1 MNRAWILTRREFRSY
16 FDHPTAYVLVVAF
29 LALALFFA
37 FRSLYAGGVA
47 TLRGMFSLL
56 PWLLAVFIP
65 AITMRSFAEEK
76 RSGTLEWLVAQPVTE
91 LDVVAGKFLGNWLFA
106 LAALAGTLPA
116 ALGVWLVSDA
126 DPGVMVAQYV
136 GAALMTGQLVAI
148 GLFASSATRN
158 QITAFILA
166 LAVNFA
172 LVLMGLPIV
181 TLGLPGFLAEAAQ
194 RLALL
199 DHFEAVARGVVDLRD
214 VLYFASM
221 AGLFLVLTY
230 LLVAGERLSPA
241 RGALRRLRLGTAAL
255 AVGVLALN
263 LLGARIHGRLDLTR
277 GNLYTL
283 SSGTEKVLEG
293 LDDVVTIK
301 LVVSEELPPEVM
313 LTLRDVRDLL
323 ADYRRAAD
331 GRLRLEELHP
341 DRDTTAAS
349 EASGLG
355 IQPIQF
361 NVLRGDEFQVKR
373 GWLGLAVL
381 YADKREVIPLID
393 RTDDLEYRLTS
404 MISALTMDRKPRLAF
419 LSGFGARSVWEFGAF
434 REIAQRQYDVRA
446 VDIENDST
454 ATLSPDSFEVA
465 VLAAPQRPLDAAA
478 IGKLRSYLDAGGAAL
493 LLVDGTRLS
502 PQMPMSEPVLTGLE
516 PLLEE
521 HGVRVVPSLA
531 YDLRSNE
538 QVSLGRQGLFNVV
551 TSYPY
556 WPVVLPADREHT
568 LTRGLSA
575 LSLGWATPLEITDS
589 ARVRP
594 LFTTTEFGGR
604 QPQGTLVAPDV
615 PLNPDPAEL
624 APQIMAV
631 AVEPRAAAAN
641 GEAADAGA
649 PAAGGRLV
657 VVGDADFLQDRFAQA
672 NPQNLAFAANA
683 VDWLAQDD
691 ALISIRAKNRTP
703 PPLVFE
709 SDFTRG
715 ALKWGNLV
723 GVPLLFVAWGTSR
736 VLRRRRLGS
745 RRWQEELAA

>member
-1 MNRAWILTRREFRSY
+1 MNRMWILARREYRSY

-56 PWLLAVFIP
+56 PWLLAIFIP
-65 AITMRSFAEEK
+65 AITMRSLAEER

-91 LDVVAGKFLGNWLFA
+91 LDVVVGKFLGNWLFA
-106 LAALAGTLPA
+106 LTALAGTLPA
-116 ALGVWLVSDA
+116 ALGVWLVSEA
-126 DPGVMVAQYV
+126 DPGIMAAQYV
-136 GAALMTGQLVAI
+136 GAALMTAQLVAI

-166 LAVNFA
+166 LAINFA
-172 LVLMGLPIV
+172 LVLMGLPVV
-181 TLGLPGFLAEAAQ
+181 TLGLPGFLAEASQ

-199 DHFEAVARGVVDLRD
+199 DHFDAVARGVIDLRD

-241 RGALRRLRLGTAAL
+241 RGALRRLRMGTAAL
-255 AVGVLALN
+255 AVAVLALN
-263 LLGARIHGRLDLTR
+263 LLGARIHGRIDLTR

-283 SSGTEKVLEG
+283 SAGTERVLKR

-301 LVVSEELPPEVM
+301 LVVSQELPPEVM

-331 GRLRLEELHP
+331 GRLRIEELHP

-404 MISALTMDRKPRLAF
+404 MISALTMERKPRLAF
-419 LSGFGARSVWEFGAF
+419 LSGFGARSIWEFGAF
-434 REIAQRQYDVRA
+434 REIVERQYDLLA
-446 VDIENDST
+446 VDIETDST
-454 ATLSPDSFEVA
+454 ARLSPDAVDIA

-478 IGKLRSYLDAGGAAL
+478 LDRLRSYLNAGGAAL
-493 LLVDGTRLS
+493 LLVDATRLS
-502 PQMPMSEPVLTGLE
+502 PQVPMAEPVMTGLE
-516 PLLEE
+516 TLLDEY
-521 HGVRVVPSLA
+521 GVRLVPHLA

-538 QVSLGRQGLFNVV
+538 HVSLGRQGLFSVV
-551 TSYPY
+551 APYPF
-556 WPVVLPADREHT
+556 WPIVLPAGDHT
-568 LTRGLSA
+568 LTRGLN
-575 LSLGWATPLEITDS
+575 SLTLAWATPFEIKDS
-589 ARVRP
+589 TRVRA

-604 QPQGTLVAPDV
+604 QPPGTIVAPDM
-615 PLNPDPAEL
+615 PPNPDPAEL
-624 APQIMAV
+624 APQIVAV
-631 AVEPRAAAAN
+631 AVEPPAAAAESD
-641 GEAADAGA
+641 GESTAR
-649 PAAGGRLV
+649 GRLV
-657 VVGDADFLQDRFAQA
+657 VIGDADFLHDRFTRS

-683 VDWLAQDD
+683 VDWLAQDE

-709 SDFTRG
+709 SDFTRA